1 MHKGIIASPGIA
13 IGKAFVLDQ
22 QEVAVKKREISE
34 AEIEQEVARFK
45 EALRKTEE
53 ELLDTKE
60 KVSHKLGAKHA
71 RIFDA
76 YLLILEDPVFVE
88 ETIQRIRKNALNVE
102 YVFTQSLE
110 KIVKVF
116 NTIDDEYLKERS
128 KDIQNLG
135 KRVLKYLIGDE
146 KETLAHLEEQ
156 VIVVA
161 TDLTPSDTVA
171 MREENVLGF
180 ATDRGGRTSHTT
192 IMAQSLEIP
201 AVVGLK
207 DITQKVLTGDVLILD
222 GNQGMVIVNPDEAA
236 LKEYRKEQR
245 KLKQEE
251 KELKKLKSLE
261 AKTLDGYKV
270 EMMANIEVPEEIES
284 VIKHGAGGIG
294 LYRTEF
300 LYLNRSDMPSEE
312 EQWYAYKK
320 VAKAMYPFP
329 VVIRTIDVGGDKFL
343 SSVGTPQE
351 INPFLGLRA
360 IRLCLKHTDIFKSQ
374 LRAILRAS
382 ALGNVKIMYP
392 MISGIEELQKS
403 NQILKEVKEELLKER
418 VPFDHHIQ
426 VGAMIEIPSAALT
439 AEVLA
444 QEADFFSIGT
454 NDLIQYTMAVDRVN
468 ESVAYLYEPLH
479 PAVLAL
485 IKRVID
491 AAHKENK
498 KVAVCGEMAGDP
510 AATMVL
516 LGLGLDEFSMGPT
529 AVPKIKKIIRS
540 VTRKEAVA
548 LTRQILNQPNTAAIK
563 KLIKQQVDLDKKK
576 TSREKEST
584 GHGNGKT

>member
-1 MHKGIIASPGIA
+1 MHKGIAASPGIA

-22 QEVAVKKREISE
+22 EDIAIKKREISE
-34 AEIEQEVARFK
+34 AEIEQDIERFR
-45 EALRKTEE
+45 EAIRKTEE

-102 YVFTQSLE
+102 YVFTQTLD

-116 NTIDDEYLKERS
+116 NSIDDEYLKERS

-135 KRVLKYLIGDE
+135 KRVLKFLVGEE
-146 KETLAHLEEQ
+146 KESLAHLEDK

-161 TDLTPSDTVA
+161 SDLTPSDTVA

-180 ATDRGGRTSHTT
+180 ATDRGGKTSHTT

-207 DITQKVLTGDVLILD
+207 DITQKVTTGDIIILD
-222 GNQGMVIVNPDEAA
+222 GNQGMVILNPDETA
-236 LKEYRKEQR
+236 LKEYRKQQR

-251 KELKKLKSLE
+251 KELKKLKLLE

-270 EMMANIEVPEEIES
+270 EMMANIEVPEEIDS
-284 VIKHGAGGIG
+284 VIKHGAEGIG

-300 LYLNRSDMPSEE
+300 LYLNRSDMPGEE

-320 VAKAMYPFP
+320 VAKAMYPLP

-343 SSVGTPQE
+343 SVAGTPQE

-360 IRLCLKHTDIFKSQ
+360 IRLCLKHTDIFRMQ

-403 NQILKEVKEELLKER
+403 NQILKEVKDELVKER

-444 QEADFFSIGT
+444 QEVDFFSIGT

-479 PAVLAL
+479 PAVLSL

-510 AATMVL
+510 AVTLTL
-516 LGLGLDEFSMGPT
+516 LGMGLDEFSMGST
-529 AVPKIKKIIRS
+529 SIPKIKKIIRS

-548 LTRQILNQPNTAAIK
+548 LTRQVLNQTNTASIK
-563 KLIKQQVDLDKKK
+563 KIIKQIELDKNPEKK
-576 TSREKEST
+576 KS
-584 GHGNGKT
+584 